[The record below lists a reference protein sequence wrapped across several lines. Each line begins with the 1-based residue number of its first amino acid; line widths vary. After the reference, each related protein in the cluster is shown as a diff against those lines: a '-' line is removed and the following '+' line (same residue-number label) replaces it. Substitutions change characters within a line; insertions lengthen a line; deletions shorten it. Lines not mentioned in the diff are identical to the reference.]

1 MQKKND
7 DEIES
12 NLSEVLNNF
21 PYIYLEAHKK
31 IDDYARELGVE
42 VNQQQLHQRKPYFF
56 GDFEEKKQDQRMS
69 SSLLESQN
77 PFNSFKQLIRDLQ
90 QEFTEGGEQKKLKH
104 FRELEVYDSDPQ
116 KENIN
121 SLINSKRSKRGA
133 GLGNI
138 HSKDQVMEDQTE
150 MDQKL
155 WQH

>member
-1 MQKKND
+1 
-7 DEIES
+7 
-12 NLSEVLNNF
+12 
-21 PYIYLEAHKK
+21 
-31 IDDYARELGVE
+31 
-42 VNQQQLHQRKPYFF
+42 
-56 GDFEEKKQDQRMS
+56 MS

-121 SLINSKRSKRGA
+121 SLVNSKRSKRGT